1 MPRRRPAFFSAEVVG
16 SLMRLL
22 PTLPAVG
29 ELQSTCI
36 RTVGT
41 YARWFGANP
50 ELLPQT
56 LAYVSQGLTQA
67 AMAAPAAQSM
77 RHLCDACA
85 EHLADEASMTQ
96 LVQVLLPLPSL
107 PRTLHVLRPLS
118 PPPPPP
124 GAHAPLPSIVR
135 AVSQMYL
142 GTLALPLH
150 NADRVDLI
158 SALAFVVSQ
167 LPAAQV
173 PPPLPLTLPS
183 GLQVFRWPPRPI

>member
-1 MPRRRPAFFSAEVVG
+1 MP
-16 SLMRLL
+16 
-22 PTLPAVG
+22 
-29 ELQSTCI
+29 
-36 RTVGT
+36 
-41 YARWFGANP
+41 
-50 ELLPQT
+50 
-56 LAYVSQGLTQA
+56 
-67 AMAAPAAQSM
+67 
-77 RHLCDACA
+77 
-85 EHLADEASMTQ
+85 
-96 LVQVLLPLPSL
+96 PLPSL
-107 PRTLHVLRPLS
+107 
-118 PPPPPP
+118 
-124 GAHAPLPSIVR
+124 VR